1 VHLSTLLPHLDVQLP
16 HEKQIHFRPAEQEP
30 TAVDLIQRLLVYP
43 PDSRFKAADALKH
56 PWLLND
62 GPLVLPQAALEGSC
76 TLASTAETLDGRM
89 AGEWLKLFLAPGL
102 Q

>member
-1 VHLSTLLPHLDVQLP
+1 VHLSTLLPHLGAQP
-16 HEKQIHFRPAEQEP
+16 PREKQVHFPPAEQEP

-43 PDSRFKAADALKH
+43 PNSRFKAADALKH
-56 PWLLND
+56 PWLSND
-62 GPLVLPQAALEGSC
+62 GPLVLPQAILKGGC
-76 TLASTAETLDGRM
+76 LASTTEKRDGRT